1 MFVHLKNILFVSWL
15 VGWFTARHKV
25 NRHLFLLLGT
35 KCHQY
40 LYIEL
45 VYNSNITDIIL
56 V

>member
-1 MFVHLKNILFVSWL
+1 MFVHLKNTICVL